1 MAFYGHSGESQWPY
15 SYDPNSYPT
24 QSLISYPSPNLIQNQ
39 PNHCTSYYLDY
50 QPPISQT
57 NYYITSSSSHSTS
70 APDGEVFEEYDPD
83 PYSGGYDIVQTYGK
97 PLPPSNQTCYP
108 RSAPDETGEAAAAAA
123 AVEGTNKGGNE
134 SAWESPQAG
143 NDDAIA
149 SSRYYGSGLEG
160 VDLCGGVFGYW
171 PCWEK
176 HQKKEK
182 KKKWND
188 LDQEKWNRSSN
199 GGDEDSPW
207 SDYSSAADYIFGGP
221 FGYGDLSYSSYHQ
234 QEY

>member
-15 SYDPNSYPT
+15 SYPT
-24 QSLISYPSPNLIQNQ
+24 QSLIPYPSPNLIQNQ
-39 PNHCTSYYLDY
+39 PNHCTTSCYYYLDY

-57 NYYITSSSSHSTS
+57 NYCIASSSSSHSTS
-70 APDGEVFEEYDPD
+70 APDDEVFEEYDPD

-108 RSAPDETGEAAAAAA
+108 CSATDETGAA
-123 AVEGTNKGGNE
+123 GSYKGGNE
-134 SAWESPQAG
+134 SAWESPQVG
-143 NDDAIA
+143 NDDAIAA

-176 HQKKEK
+176 HQKKK
-182 KKKWND
+182 KKKGND
-188 LDQEKWNRSSN
+188 LDQEKCNRSSN
-199 GGDEDSPW
+199 GGGDEDSPW
-207 SDYSSAADYIFGGP
+207 SDFASAADYI
-221 FGYGDLSYSSYHQ
+221 FGYGDLSYSSYQ
-234 QEY
+234 QQY

>member
-1 MAFYGHSGESQWPY
+1 M
-15 SYDPNSYPT
+15 
-24 QSLISYPSPNLIQNQ
+24 
-39 PNHCTSYYLDY
+39 
-50 QPPISQT
+50 
-57 NYYITSSSSHSTS
+57 
-70 APDGEVFEEYDPD
+70 
-83 PYSGGYDIVQTYGK
+83 
-97 PLPPSNQTCYP
+97 
-108 RSAPDETGEAAAAAA
+108 
-123 AVEGTNKGGNE
+123 EGTNKGGNE

-160 VDLCGGVFGYW
+160 EDLCGGVFGYW

-182 KKKWND
+182 KKKGND